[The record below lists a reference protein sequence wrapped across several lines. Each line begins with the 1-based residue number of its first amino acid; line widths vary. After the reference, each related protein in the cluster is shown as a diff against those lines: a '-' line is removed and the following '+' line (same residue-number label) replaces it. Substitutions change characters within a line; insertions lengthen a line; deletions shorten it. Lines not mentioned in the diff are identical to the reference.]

1 MKIVDEAITTLIN
14 MSTGI
19 PLEDIYNYYDLN
31 GVMPQKIGS
40 DIEGNKTLI
49 PYEPTDSFV
58 VFGTEERSEGQSG
71 VMYQEDKI
79 ILLNSLL
86 VKVEFNGIK
95 ADSLAYKMK
104 ALIWSDACRE
114 YLDNKNITITSL
126 NPSIES
132 TNESV
137 GEELWI
143 RRGIEFNITIEL
155 WYNNSSEVFEEL
167 GEWEIKNIE
176 EVKNGQ

>member
-1 MKIVDEAITTLIN
+1 MKVIDEAITTLIN
-14 MSTGI
+14 MSTGL

-58 VFGTEERSEGQSG
+58 VFGTEEKSDGQSG
-71 VMYQEDKI
+71 IIYQEDKI

-104 ALIWSDACRE
+104 ALMWSENCKE
-114 YLDNKNITITSL
+114 YLENKNITITSL
-126 NPSIES
+126 NPPIET
-132 TNESV
+132 TNEVV

-143 RRGIEFNITIEL
+143 RRGVEFNITVEL
-155 WYNNSSEVFEEL
+155 WYDNSSEVLEEL
-167 GEWEIKNIE
+167 GEWKILNLG
-176 EVKNGQ
+176 EVKNE